1 MLMVIALALALLE
14 EEEPIQLAGRSSRDH
29 DTTLV
34 PVFQDKESTS
44 LHT

>member
-1 MLMVIALALALLE
+1 MLMLMALVHLE
-14 EEEPIQLAGRSSRDH
+14 EEEPVQLAGRSSRDH

>member
-1 MLMVIALALALLE
+1 MLKVMALVHLE
-14 EEEPIQLAGRSSRDH
+14 EEEPVQLAGRSSRDH